1 MKFRNETTFSGSEL
15 VDIYSVIEIVI
26 ERENEFIRIMSEP
39 NEYEDEDY
47 SKSIQNAKK
56 HIEELKKKHIEE
68 LKALQNK
75 LLTD

>member
-1 MKFRNETTFSGSEL
+1 MKIRNNVQFYKEEITEL
-15 VDIYSVIEIVI
+15 WNVIEHEI
-26 ERENEFIRIMSEP
+26 EREKAFIKLMSEP

-47 SKSIQNAKK
+47 SESIASA
-56 HIEELKKKHIEE
+56 KKHIEE

>member
-1 MKFRNETTFSGSEL
+1 MKFRKETTFSGSEL

-47 SKSIQNAKK
+47 SESIQNA
-56 HIEELKKKHIEE
+56 KKHIEE

>member
-1 MKFRNETTFSGSEL
+1 MEKGDKMKFRKETTFSGSEL
-15 VDIYSVIEIVI
+15 VDIYTIIEHEIA
-26 ERENEFIRIMSEP
+26 RENDFIELMNKP

-47 SKSIQNAKK
+47 SESIASA
-56 HIEELKKKHIEE
+56 KKHIEE